1 MSTPS
6 FGQLVYTNET
16 SVAVTI
22 PWWQSANLLWIFFLI
37 PVVVAVLYM
46 YKRGDVLTP
55 SVLLTLYGAVGMILP
70 DMLIFGE
77 REPWWVAKF
86 AAVGLFA
93 IGAVMIF
100 FAYGYEP
107 LRRLIE
113 E

>member
-1 MSTPS
+1 M
-6 FGQLVYTNET
+6 
-16 SVAVTI
+16 
-22 PWWQSANLLWIFFLI
+22 
-37 PVVVAVLYM
+37 YM
-46 YKRGDVLTP
+46 YRRGDVLTP
-55 SVLLTLYGAVGMILP
+55 SALLLLYGAVGMILP
-70 DMLIFGE
+70 DLFIAGE

-107 LRRLIE
+107 LRRLLE